1 MSGSQAIVRR
11 SWPRL
16 VVVHA
21 LQLPALGLLGFGVGA
36 AVPWVAGIWGSLV
49 CCAGTDSRW
58 RWWNRL
64 LLAEAVA
71 WLTVALVLGT

>member
-21 LQLPALGLLGFGVGA
+21 LQL
-36 AVPWVAGIWGSLV
+36 
-49 CCAGTDSRW
+49 TDSRW